1 MSEKPPIS
9 SFGLGSSGPASAG
22 GPKGPPRDVRVAAR
36 VSIKGVED
44 IVEARQ
50 KGRALA
56 QELGFSMTQSTL
68 VATAIS
74 ELARNIVLYANKQG
88 EIVLSRVST
97 ESHVGLIITATDK
110 GPGIA
115 NIQHALMSGYSSS
128 GGLGLGL
135 PGVRQMV
142 DEFDIKSRP
151 GEGTQ
156 VTALMWL

>member
-1 MSEKPPIS
+1 MNDNKAKFGIGSGGSGSDKP
-9 SFGLGSSGPASAG
+9 GARASREIRIET
-22 GPKGPPRDVRVAAR
+22 KVL
-36 VSIKGVED
+36 IKGVED

-74 ELARNIVLYANKQG
+74 ELARNIVLYAKQG
-88 EIVLSRVST
+88 EIILAKVTNDTHR
-97 ESHVGLIITATDK
+97 GIIITAADK

>member
-1 MSEKPPIS
+1 MTDKPPVS
-9 SFGLGSSGPASAG
+9 GVTGCEVPGLEQE
-22 GPKGPPRDVRVAAR
+22 KGRSRRKAAIETK
-36 VSIKGVED
+36 VSIVSVED

-50 KGRALA
+50 KGRSLA

-68 VATAIS
+68 VATTIS
-74 ELARNIVLYANKQG
+74 ELARNIVLYAKRG
-88 EIVLSRVST
+88 EIILSRLNN
-97 ESHVGLIITATDK
+97 ESDIGIKITAVDN

-115 NIQHALMSGYSSS
+115 NVQHALMNGYSSS

-156 VTALMWL
+156 VVTVMWLR

>member
-1 MSEKPPIS
+1 
-9 SFGLGSSGPASAG
+9 
-22 GPKGPPRDVRVAAR
+22 
-36 VSIKGVED
+36 
-44 IVEARQ
+44 
-50 KGRALA
+50 
-56 QELGFSMTQSTL
+56 MTQSTL

-74 ELARNIVLYANKQG
+74 ELARNIVLYAKTG

-97 ESHVGLIITATDK
+97 DQHVGLIITAADK